1 MRLRLLLAVPLLVSA
16 PLCLFQYLV
25 PHFALKPSMLPS
37 FETFVV
43 DEEVTKQD
51 RTVKHEFCMRLSLL
65 LVLAVPLL
73 VSAPSC
79 LVLFLVPHFSSK
91 T

>member
-1 MRLRLLLAVPLLVSA
+1 MRLSLLLEVHLL
-16 PLCLFQYLV
+16 LQDLILLIQFLV
-25 PHFALKPSMLPS
+25 PHFAVKPSMLPS

>member
-43 DEEVTKQD
+43 DEEVTEQD
-51 RTVKHEFCMRLSLL
+51 RTVSM
-65 LVLAVPLL
+65 
-73 VSAPSC
+73 
-79 LVLFLVPHFSSK
+79 
-91 T
+91 